1 MDHLLPVTVNDQIFP
16 HIAHGYTDT
25 VPAIRELTV
34 KVRWTEGE
42 RGSLAEIVRQE
53 FM

>member
-16 HIAHGYTDT
+16 HIAHGYSDT

-34 KVRWTEGE
+34 KVSFYMVWRVFLECG
-42 RGSLAEIVRQE
+42 GCS
-53 FM
+53 